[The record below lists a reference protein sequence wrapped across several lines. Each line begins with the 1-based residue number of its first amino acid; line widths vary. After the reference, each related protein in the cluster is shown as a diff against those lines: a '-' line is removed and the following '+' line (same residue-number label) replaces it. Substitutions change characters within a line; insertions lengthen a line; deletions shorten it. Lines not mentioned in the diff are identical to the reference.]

1 MVSSTVSVPS
11 INKPNYAMNKVLA
24 HLEPYLREI
33 KPDIA
38 GFHIFEEGNTELSP
52 NVQKT
57 SLIFVAN
64 TELARKKG
72 VHFNIPGK
80 LMNVFFVDGQ
90 NKEGKIKF
98 KADSIVKPLTIVV
111 SDYVLHINICYDLP
125 SKPQIKTVGTQT
137 KKRYVLSSSV
147 DDNIPIYK
155 IESFLLSDLQVKP
168 EQKCTQ
174 TDSSI
179 LTEHSQSSQMN
190 IPVCYQDTG
199 IQTVFFKDQMS
210 CTSSSDKKCYS
221 FGGESGL
228 NTDEGNTK
236 TESFENSS
244 KQTIDYEN
252 SMNSFIS
259 YDSHTHLYQTTVL
272 NNMKD
277 GKVYKTASL
286 ENNEIKVNTEGP
298 INTDRNQEKNTLTLF
313 DNSSN
318 YNSKIMSIS
327 SHNVFKS
334 IEPIYFGNSTVSNS
348 TKSASFEEDRSET
361 SVKTAH
367 SENGLSHVRSSES
380 TSNVSIKDI
389 KERLNKTTLSLQQLY
404 SVIELLEKKSDNRS
418 TSETTDQTAGYI
430 EREDFENKI
439 GMSRQTSLVMTS
451 QVTLDKSSGIDS
463 SDQSFGFQETSLK
476 SNQSNSTT
484 SDEKSLRDYKDTSSL
499 DILCERC
506 GSFHSNVGFEV
517 DCKIFDKKNTK
528 QSENKNCQGST
539 NSGSSTS
546 QVNFSKNSSAIA
558 NTFSDEI
565 ESLGS
570 SDHFSNEMESY
581 LETNIKDSTMS
592 CEEHNNYLSWDEI
605 SQNSKPNKHKESKLL
620 ETDKDD
626 LDNCDL
632 NMTVGGQK
640 IVVYSEGS
648 KQSLVDNNKNHK
660 KLKIDELLE
669 KISIN
674 RNELKLGEILNFDQN
689 VADFDRAFKVNT
701 SISSQTLRQIKGTSH
716 DTISTNRNC
725 ISEECIE
732 KSSEPDNSTQS
743 LTGSSDAL
751 EQNNRDPSYNNILSN
766 QSIELI
772 GDNKAVEKYNDVQN
786 LEVSDQLNWLSE
798 TNNCIQEKS
807 ENSSNIKNFRNE
819 NKTEAKANSKILY
832 FTEVRN
838 TKSWISFK
846 KSEQSCNHNE
856 KLGLKERIT
865 NSEPI
870 TNLIKIKNLS
880 SGDHVCQN
888 VVCKISSSLEERL
901 NTVGLYNNKSNFLN
915 YKNSSSSS
923 TLHIIP
929 SSQELVK
936 LKSQENSFQGR
947 EFLKK
952 AVEKVNR
959 KKSPNF
965 EKWYGK
971 SRGNCKKKDGNLEC
985 TTGYSQYIESENKT
999 NIKTSNNFKTAKTIT
1014 QKKKNSKHKKSKLFC
1029 FFK

>member
-1 MVSSTVSVPS
+1 MVSSTVSEPS
-11 INKPNYAMNKVLA
+11 ISKPNYAMNKGLA

-38 GFHIFEEGNTELSP
+38 GFHIFEEGNTRLSP

-72 VHFNIPGK
+72 VNFNIPGK

-98 KADSIVKPLTIVV
+98 KADSVVKPLTIVV

-125 SKPQIKTVGTQT
+125 AKPQIKTVGTQT

-155 IESFLLSDLQVKP
+155 IESFRLSDLQVKP

-179 LTEHSQSSQMN
+179 LTEQSQSSQMN

-259 YDSHTHLYQTTVL
+259 YDSHTRLYQTTVL

-277 GKVYKTASL
+277 GKAYKTASL
-286 ENNEIKVNTEGP
+286 EKNEIKENIEGP
-298 INTDRNQEKNTLTLF
+298 TNTDRNQEKNTLTLF

-318 YNSKIMSIS
+318 YNNKIMSIS

-334 IEPIYFGNSTVSNS
+334 IEPVYFGNSTVSNS

-361 SVKTAH
+361 SVKTVN
-367 SENGLSHVRSSES
+367 SENELSHVRGSES

-439 GMSRQTSLVMTS
+439 GMSGQTSLVMTS
-451 QVTLDKSSGIDS
+451 QATLDKSSGIDS
-463 SDQSFGFQETSLK
+463 SDQSFRFQETSLK
-476 SNQSNSTT
+476 SNQSKSTT
-484 SDEKSLRDYKDTSSL
+484 SDEKSLRDYKDTSTL

-528 QSENKNCQGST
+528 QSENKNCPGST

-558 NTFSDEI
+558 TTFSDEM

-570 SDHFSNEMESY
+570 TDHFSNEMESY
-581 LETNIKDSTMS
+581 LETKIKDSTMS
-592 CEEHNNYLSWDEI
+592 CEDHNYLSWDEL
-605 SQNSKPNKHKESKLL
+605 SQYSKPNKHNETKLL
-620 ETDKDD
+620 DTGKDD
-626 LDNCDL
+626 LGNFDL
-632 NMTVGGQK
+632 NMTVGGQT

-648 KQSLVDNNKNHK
+648 NQSLVDNNKKHK
-660 KLKIDELLE
+660 RSDIDELLE

-701 SISSQTLRQIKGTSH
+701 SISYQTLREINTSN
-716 DTISTNRNC
+716 DKVSTNRNC

-732 KSSEPDNSTQS
+732 KSAEHDNSTQS
-743 LTGSSDAL
+743 LTGSSDTL
-751 EQNNRDPSYNNILSN
+751 EQNNRDPSYDTILSN
-766 QSIELI
+766 QSIELM

-786 LEVSDQLNWLSE
+786 LKVSDQLNWLSE
-798 TNNCIQEKS
+798 TNDCIQGKS
-807 ENSSNIKNFRNE
+807 EISLNITTFRNE

-846 KSEQSCNHNE
+846 KSVQSCNHNE
-856 KLGLKERIT
+856 KLGVKERIT

-888 VVCKISSSLEERL
+888 VACKISSSLEERL

-936 LKSQENSFQGR
+936 LKSQGNGFQDR

-952 AVEKVNR
+952 AVKKVNR

-965 EKWYGK
+965 EKWYVK
-971 SRGNCKKKDGNLEC
+971 SRGNSKKKDGNLEC

-999 NIKTSNNFKTAKTIT
+999 DLKTSNNFKTTKTIT
-1014 QKKKNSKHKKSKLFC
+1014 KNKKNSKHKKSKLFC
-1029 FFK
+1029 FFI